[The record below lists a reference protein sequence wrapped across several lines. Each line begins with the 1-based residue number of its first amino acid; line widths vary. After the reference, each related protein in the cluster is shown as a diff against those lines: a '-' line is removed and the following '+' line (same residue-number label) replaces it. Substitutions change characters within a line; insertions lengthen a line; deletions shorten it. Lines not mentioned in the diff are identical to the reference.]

1 LAAMAGFLIAFPLLA
16 LLRVAHNHYVAA
28 VLPGAMVAGAYARV
42 SGFGVPAR
50 RAVLMLPF
58 AALAVIRRRQL
69 APATIVAQTA
79 ALVFVFD
86 PVASLA
92 PGFHL
97 SFGAVVLLLW
107 LGCRR
112 SIARVTGPAWLFVV
126 LPLMWV
132 LLPRGWPCHSI
143 AVVGLLALLTWKPPA
158 PPVGC
163 FDAWVLDVGQKLAV
177 AIQTR
182 GGMTLYD
189 TGLVWRGGGIRR
201 ISHLLVSHADLDHS
215 GGAAILQDRLEVGR
229 VLAGERLPGLDAA
242 RCARG
247 ISWQSGGVRFEV
259 LHPGL
264 RSALGGNDSSCVVR
278 VSAGGAQPAPDRRH
292 RGPCGTPTGKGSF
305 VPAGRCGTGAAPWK
319 SHLIDGGIRRRGPTR

>member
-1 LAAMAGFLIAFPLLA
+1 MRRARASACLACGFVLFQLAGAHIVDARLEPAYEGDSMLTAVRIIDFPEQSRGSVVMLAEPLDDHRIPSRIRISWFEPAVEPRLGEVWEFELRLRRPRGNLNPGGFDYESWLFREKIHAAGYVVAGKRNRLLWAGDTTAIDQFRARFLGRTAAATPAPGRAAVLTAIGAGARHGISRTQWDRFAETGTSHLMAISGLHVGLAAMAGFLIAFPLLA

-28 VLPGAMVAGAYARV
+28 VLPGAMVAGAYALV

-132 LLPRGWPCHSI
+132 
-143 AVVGLLALLTWKPPA
+143 
-158 PPVGC
+158 
-163 FDAWVLDVGQKLAV
+163 
-177 AIQTR
+177 
-182 GGMTLYD
+182 
-189 TGLVWRGGGIRR
+189 
-201 ISHLLVSHADLDHS
+201 
-215 GGAAILQDRLEVGR
+215 
-229 VLAGERLPGLDAA
+229 
-242 RCARG
+242 
-247 ISWQSGGVRFEV
+247 
-259 LHPGL
+259 
-264 RSALGGNDSSCVVR
+264 
-278 VSAGGAQPAPDRRH
+278 
-292 RGPCGTPTGKGSF
+292 
-305 VPAGRCGTGAAPWK
+305 
-319 SHLIDGGIRRRGPTR
+319 